1 MIIKQIRSLG
11 DYDDGYYISWWSDI
25 YLMHYHVI
33 IFNILQHLCLSLLLI
48 DNIYIWIICIYI
60 WYIIIIQKD
69 LLFGMLWCGPSW
81 SSHKRQVVTYRGF
94 HGRRACRE
102 VDQVPRCHAVPRPR
116 REGWWSMITYIQKCR
131 QTRDTLIHPPPWS
144 VRSVRI

>member
-48 DNIYIWIICIYI
+48 DNIYIYAWYNYQTHEIIRVCIFEHTI
-60 WYIIIIQKD
+60 CGLWEVRGD
-69 LLFGMLWCGPSW
+69 LGMRRIC
-81 SSHKRQVVTYRGF
+81 SHENQ
-94 HGRRACRE
+94 E
-102 VDQVPRCHAVPRPR
+102 
-116 REGWWSMITYIQKCR
+116 IT
-131 QTRDTLIHPPPWS
+131 S
-144 VRSVRI
+144 